1 VETKTDT
8 AVSHETADEEIPADL
23 AEKESTRAP
32 RPGALEWLTSH
43 IRSIVVGMIVV
54 VMVGGLAQTTILL
67 RHRDAVDSARTS
79 ALTAAKKYAVE
90 LASYD
95 YRHLDQDF
103 GLVLANS
110 TPSFRTSFTQ
120 SSTALK
126 TVLTKYD
133 ATAKASVVAAGMVS
147 ANTHLAVA
155 LLFIN
160 QTVTNTTQKGQP
172 TSDESRLEITLL
184 RSHGKWLINQVK
196 LL

>member
-1 VETKTDT
+1 METKADT
-8 AVSHETADEEIPADL
+8 AVLHEPADEEIPADM
-23 AEKESTRAP
+23 AERGTTRGP
-32 RPGALEWLTSH
+32 RSGSPEWLTSH

-67 RHRDAVDSARTS
+67 HHRDAVDSARAS
-79 ALTAAKKYAVE
+79 ALAASKKYAVE

-103 GLVLANS
+103 GLVLADS
-110 TPSFRTSFTQ
+110 TPSFRQSFTQ
-120 SSTALK
+120 SSNALK
-126 TVLTKYD
+126 SVLTKYD
-133 ATAKASVVAAGMVS
+133 ATATATVVAAGMVS
-147 ANTHLAVA
+147 ASTRLAVA

-160 QTVTNTTQKGQP
+160 QTVTNTTQKGAP
-172 TSDESRLEITLL
+172 TSDESRLEITML